1 MVNIFNNREIA
12 IIVWLTL
19 IIILFSF
26 KNGVLKSYFELLKAF
41 FQDKIISSVLISVI
55 YVELIILFLALFDF
69 WKPDFLKETIF
80 WFLGSAFLLMLN
92 SRKALENK
100 SYFKNIFRDSF
111 KLIILLEFITNFYS
125 FNLFW
130 ELIIIPLISF
140 IVILD
145 IVAGYKNEHRAVK
158 KLTQSILSIIGITL
172 FIFAI
177 KEIFIRSGEF
187 INVDTAKIFL
197 LSIILTILYLPFLYL
212 FVLYMRYENLYLRI
226 GFRFDKNDPVFKNIK
241 RRIFL
246 ECKLSLAKLEKLGN
260 TESINYILNYEDL
273 NSAIDE
279 LRGKSPVANNV

>member
-1 MVNIFNNREIA
+1 MTDIFNNRELA
-12 IIVWLTL
+12 IIVLLTL

-26 KNGVLKSYFELLKAF
+26 KNGVLKSFLELLKAF

-55 YVELIILFLALFDF
+55 YVEIIILFLALLDY
-69 WKPDFLKETIF
+69 WKSDFLKETIF

-100 SYFKNIFRDSF
+100 NYFKKIFRDSF

-130 ELIIIPLISF
+130 ELIIIPIISF

-145 IVAGYKNEHRAVK
+145 IVAGYKNEHRVVK

-177 KEIFIRSGEF
+177 KQISIRQGEF

-197 LSIILTILYLPFLYL
+197 LPIILTILYLPFLYL
-212 FVLYMRYENLYLRI
+212 YVLYMKYENLYLRI
-226 GFRFDKNDPVFKNIK
+226 GFRFDKNDPVFKRIK
-241 RRIFL
+241 KKIFF
-246 ECKLSLAKLEKLGN
+246 ECNLSFQKLEKLEK
-260 TESINYILNYEDL
+260 TKSINYILNYEDL
-273 NSAIDE
+273 NKAINE
-279 LRGKSPVANNV
+279 FRSKSPVANNV

>member
-1 MVNIFNNREIA
+1 MTDIFNNRELA

-19 IIILFSF
+19 IIFIFSF

-41 FQDKIISSVLISVI
+41 FQDKIISSVLISII
-55 YVELIILFLALFDF
+55 YVEIIILFLALLNY

-100 SYFKNIFRDSF
+100 SYFKKIFRDSF

-130 ELIIIPLISF
+130 ELIIIPFISS

-145 IVAGYKNEHRAVK
+145 IVAGYKNEYRAVK
-158 KLTQSILSIIGITL
+158 ILTQSILSIIGITL

-177 KEIFIRSGEF
+177 NQISIKHGEF
-187 INVDTAKIFL
+187 INVYTAKIFL
-197 LSIILTILYLPFLYL
+197 LPIFLTILYLPFLYL
-212 FVLYMRYENLYLRI
+212 YVLYMKYENLYLRI
-226 GFRFDKNDPVFKNIK
+226 GFRFDKNDPVFKTIK
-241 RRIFL
+241 KRIFF
-246 ECKLSLAKLEKLGN
+246 ECILSLRKLEKLEN
-260 TESINYILNYEDL
+260 TKSINYILDYEDF
-273 NSAIDE
+273 NKTINE
-279 LRGKSPVANNV
+279 FRRKNPVANNV